1 MENQLAIQK
10 IENFEVGE
18 YLDLVK
24 TAKEYAT
31 FARSFNTNKSYRSDW
46 DDFVFWCQEK
56 NLRPLPALP
65 QTIVVYLISRA
76 DNAWINQKGK
86 LQKPLKISSLS
97 RRLTSISQAHKL
109 AKQPFDKNCPE
120 IQEVWKGIKNKLG
133 SAQIR
138 KDPILLDDLRKMI
151 ESINN
156 DNSKANSLSGMR
168 DKALL
173 LLGFVG
179 AFRRSELV
187 SLTIDDI
194 KFVREGLQ
202 ITLRKSKTDQE
213 GKERIIAIPYGSNI
227 LTCPVRTL
235 NDWLDCS
242 KISEGLLFRPINRH
256 GQIMDKALT
265 SKSVA
270 LIIKRNKHLENQK
283 NSFSGHS
290 LRAGFATTA
299 AIFGVPEH
307 LIMKQT
313 GHKSFDTIRR
323 YI

>member
-1 MENQLAIQK
+1 M
-10 IENFEVGE
+10 
-18 YLDLVK
+18 
-24 TAKEYAT
+24 
-31 FARSFNTNKSYRSDW
+31 
-46 DDFVFWCQEK
+46 
-56 NLRPLPALP
+56 
-65 QTIVVYLISRA
+65 ISRA

-156 DNSKANSLSGMR
+156 DNSKANSFSCMR

-202 ITLRKSKTDQE
+202 LRLGNQKPTKKGRGE
-213 GKERIIAIPYGSNI
+213 
-227 LTCPVRTL
+227 L
-235 NDWLDCS
+235 
-242 KISEGLLFRPINRH
+242 LLFL
-256 GQIMDKALT
+256 MDQTFSLAL
-265 SKSVA
+265 S
-270 LIIKRNKHLENQK
+270 E
-283 NSFSGHS
+283 
-290 LRAGFATTA
+290 
-299 AIFGVPEH
+299 P
-307 LIMKQT
+307 
-313 GHKSFDTIRR
+313 
-323 YI
+323 